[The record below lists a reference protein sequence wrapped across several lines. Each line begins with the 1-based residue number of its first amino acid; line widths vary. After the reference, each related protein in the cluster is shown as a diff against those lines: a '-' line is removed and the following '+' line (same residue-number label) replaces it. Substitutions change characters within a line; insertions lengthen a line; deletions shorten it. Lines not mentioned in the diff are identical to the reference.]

1 MYTLEQLSDHADI
14 ARLLQRYFT
23 ALDTR
28 DYDLLDTVFL
38 PDAQLHYDIGQD
50 VTLRYP
56 EMKAQFGRFLEP
68 FCFTQHLMGP
78 PTIDLDGDAARST
91 NVVRAHHVQRA
102 ADGRQGA
109 WTVYGLYRDLH
120 ARTGAGWR
128 IRERYFQGQH
138 FAGALLSGGPG

>member
-1 MYTLEQLSDHADI
+1 MYTLAQLSDLADI

-38 PDAQLHYDIGQD
+38 PDAQLRYDIGQD
-50 VTLRYP
+50 VTLGYP
-56 EMKAQFGRFLEP
+56 AMKAQFPRFLEP
-68 FCFTQHLMGP
+68 FCFTQHLMGA

-91 NVVRAHHVQRA
+91 NVVRAHHVERA

-109 WTVYGLYRDLH
+109 WTVYGLYRDVH

-128 IRERYFQGQH
+128 IRERYFKGQH
-138 FAGALLSGGPG
+138 FAGALLADGPG